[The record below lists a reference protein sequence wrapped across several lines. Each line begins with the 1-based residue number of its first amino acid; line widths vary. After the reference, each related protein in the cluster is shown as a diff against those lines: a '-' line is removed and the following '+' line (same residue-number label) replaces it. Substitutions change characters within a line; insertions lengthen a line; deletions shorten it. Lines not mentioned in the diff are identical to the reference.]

1 MVKVLEMFMQW
12 LILLAKPKVVYV
24 ITQLSESLSVS
35 ITALTSYLWW
45 DWNYGSGC
53 GDFARPIKR
62 SALDT
67 NLVKTHFLNTRKQ

>member
-12 LILLAKPKVVYV
+12 LILLAKPKV
-24 ITQLSESLSVS
+24 ESLRVS

-53 GDFARPIKR
+53 GDFAPPIKR